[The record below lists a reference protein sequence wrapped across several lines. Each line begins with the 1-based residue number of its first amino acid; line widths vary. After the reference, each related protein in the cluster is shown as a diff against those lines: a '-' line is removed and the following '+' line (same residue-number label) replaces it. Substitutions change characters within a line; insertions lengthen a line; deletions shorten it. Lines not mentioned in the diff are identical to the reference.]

1 MSFKEKTAKGFVW
14 TMVDTLFNYAGLF
27 VINIILARL
36 LSPVEFGVIG
46 ILAIFLTVFES
57 LIDGGF
63 TNALIRAEKV
73 DEIDFNTVFFFNV
86 TLSIALYAFFFIAA
100 PSISFFFNDS
110 SLTLYARVLGV
121 ILIINAFGGVQRTI
135 LTRAIDFKYQAIIS
149 ITSTLISGVI
159 GIYMAYA
166 GFGVWSLIT
175 QQLSR
180 ALITTAMF
188 WINSSW
194 YPKIE
199 FSIISFRK
207 LFNFGWKVLVSSLIG
222 TVATEINSAVIG
234 KVYTKEA
241 LGLYTRAKQFTDV
254 VSIKLTSI
262 IRRVTFPAF
271 SSIQQDDEYLVSIYR
286 KMLRLITLISC
297 SALMILGAIAEP
309 MVRVLLGEQWAECAP
324 YLVLL
329 CFVWLFYAPN
339 VLNLNLLQ
347 VKGRSDL
354 FLYDQILAVI
364 VGFIPL
370 IFAIKY
376 SITAMLVVSIVTQ
389 MLLYFVGVLFCSK
402 VVEYSFFKQ
411 IKDLIPIVATALGI
425 FLIVRLFGFVD
436 ISAGWLLTV
445 ECVVGVFVFFTL
457 SSLFC
462 KQEFCFM
469 KQSMRSLA
477 NKFGNRR

>member
-1 MSFKEKTAKGFVW
+1 MSFKEKTAKGFIW
-14 TMVDTLFNYAGLF
+14 TLVDMAFNYAGMF
-27 VINIILARL
+27 IISIILARL
-36 LSPVEFGVIG
+36 LSPFEFGIIG
-46 ILAIFLTVFES
+46 ILTIFLTVFEG

-63 TNALIRAEKV
+63 TNALIQAEKV
-73 DEIDFNTVFFFNV
+73 DEHDYNTVFIFNLSLSCFFYM
-86 TLSIALYAFFFIAA
+86 LFYYSA
-100 PSISFFFNDS
+100 PVIGYFFNDNALS
-110 SLTLYARVLGV
+110 LYARVLGTV
-121 ILIINAFGGVQRTI
+121 LIINAFSIVQRTI
-135 LTRAIDFKYQAIIS
+135 LTKAIDFKYQAIIS
-149 ITSTLISGVI
+149 ITSTLVSGVL
-159 GIYMAYA
+159 GIWMAYA
-166 GFGVWSLIT
+166 GCGVWSLIA
-175 QQLSR
+175 QQISR
-180 ALITTAMF
+180 ALITTLMF
-188 WINSSW
+188 WINSKW

-199 FSIISFRK
+199 FSVESFKK
-207 LFNFGWKVLVSSLIG
+207 LFSFGWKIMVSTLIG
-222 TVATEINSAVIG
+222 TIGTEIYSAVIG

-271 SSIQQDDEYLVSIYR
+271 SSIQQDDEYLVSTYR
-286 KMLRLITLISC
+286 KMLRLVTLISC

-329 CFVWLFYAPN
+329 CFVWFFYAPN

-364 VGFIPL
+364 VSFIPL

-389 MLLYFVGVLFCSK
+389 LLLYFVGVLFCSK
-402 VVEYSFFKQ
+402 VVKYSFLKQ
-411 IKDLIPIVATALGI
+411 MKDLMPIVVTAVCTFI
-425 FLIVRLFGFVD
+425 VVHLIGYID
-436 ISAGWLLTV
+436 ISVGWLLIV
-445 ECVVGVFVFFTL
+445 ECVAGFWAFVML

-462 KQEFCFM
+462 KQEFQYM
-469 KQSMRSLA
+469 KQSMYSFV
-477 NKFGNRR
+477 NKLLNRD

>member
-73 DEIDFNTVFFFNV
+73 ENHDYNTVFIFNI
-86 TLSIALYAFFFIAA
+86 TFSIALYCLLFFSA
-100 PSISFFFNDS
+100 PLISRFFDDRG
-110 SLTLYARVLGV
+110 LTIYARVLGLV
-121 ILIINAFGGVQRTI
+121 LIINALSGVHRTI

-149 ITSTLISGVI
+149 VASTIISGVI
-159 GIYMAYA
+159 GIYMAYT
-166 GFGVWSLIT
+166 GYGVWSLIA

-180 ALITTAMF
+180 ALITTIMF
-188 WINSSW
+188 WINSRW
-194 YPKIE
+194 YPKFE
-199 FSIISFRK
+199 FSLQSFK
-207 LFNFGWKVLVSSLIG
+207 NLFAFGWKVMVSSLIG
-222 TVATEINSAVIG
+222 TIGTELNSAVIG
-234 KVYTKEA
+234 KIYTKDI

-254 VSIKLTSI
+254 VSIKLTSV

-271 SSIQQDDEYLVSIYR
+271 SSIQQDDNYLLQTYR
-286 KMLRLITLISC
+286 KMLRLITLLSC
-297 SALMILGAIAEP
+297 SSLMLMGAIAEP
-309 MVRVLLGEQWAECAP
+309 MIQLLLGEKWIGCVP

-329 CFVWLFYAPN
+329 CFMWFFYAPN
-339 VLNLNLLQ
+339 VLNLNMLQ

-370 IFAIKY
+370 IFAVKY
-376 SITAMLVVSIVTQ
+376 GIIEMLAVSILTQ
-389 MLLYFVGVLFCSK
+389 LIMYIIGVLLCNQVIDYTWKMQF
-402 VVEYSFFKQ
+402 
-411 IKDLIPIVATALGI
+411 KDLLPVISVSLGTFI
-425 FLIVRLFGFVD
+425 FVRAIGFIQMGVLELLIIQCACGL
-436 ISAGWLLTV
+436 
-445 ECVVGVFVFFTL
+445 VFFLVL
-457 SSLFC
+457 SYFLC
-462 KQEFCFM
+462 KEEFAFI
-469 KQSMRSLA
+469 KQVSQ
-477 NKFGNRR
+477 KFLKRLIS

>member
-207 LFNFGWKVLVSSLIG
+207 LFNFGWKILVSSLIG

-241 LGLYTRAKQFTDV
+241 LGLYTRAKLFTDV

-286 KMLRLITLISC
+286 KMLRLVTLISC

-329 CFVWLFYAPN
+329 CLVWLFYAPN

-354 FLYDQILAVI
+354 F
-364 VGFIPL
+364 
-370 IFAIKY
+370 
-376 SITAMLVVSIVTQ
+376 
-389 MLLYFVGVLFCSK
+389 
-402 VVEYSFFKQ
+402 
-411 IKDLIPIVATALGI
+411 
-425 FLIVRLFGFVD
+425 
-436 ISAGWLLTV
+436 
-445 ECVVGVFVFFTL
+445 
-457 SSLFC
+457 
-462 KQEFCFM
+462 
-469 KQSMRSLA
+469 
-477 NKFGNRR
+477 